1 MNDFTVNIPVNPV
14 RYPPPLSKAYQLK
27 LDEGAGSVNIP
38 AEEATEPMPV
48 VIFLHGAGHADG
60 GALAYLQQSVN
71 SRRFILLAPSAHR
84 DSWDILRGGWGPD
97 ITAVNCLL
105 NWLRARYRV
114 NDEGISVMGFSD
126 GASYALSLGLRSPAI
141 VRVAA
146 LSPGFYLGNLRR
158 DLPVLI
164 GHGVN
169 DAVLPYSGAL
179 RIKAEFEN
187 GGSEVSFVS
196 HKMGHNC
203 PDDAVKAALA
213 FCLCPG
219 AEGRRC

>member
-1 MNDFTVNIPVNPV
+1 MNDLSVNIQENPD
-14 RYPPPLSKAYQLK
+14 RYPPPLSKTYELK
-27 LDEGAGSVNIP
+27 LDEGTGSVNIP
-38 AEEATEPMPV
+38 ERETTEPMPV
-48 VIFLHGAGHADG
+48 IIFLHGAAHADG
-60 GALAYLQQSVN
+60 GALAYLLQSVN

-97 ITAVNCLL
+97 ITSVNRLL

-141 VRVAA
+141 ARIAA
-146 LSPGFYLGNLRR
+146 LSPGFYLGNLRQ
-158 DLPVLI
+158 DLPVFI

-179 RIKAEFEN
+179 RIKAEFES

-196 HKMGHNC
+196 HKMGHSC
-203 PDDAVKAALA
+203 PDESIKAALT
-213 FCLCPG
+213 FCLCINAKG
-219 AEGRRC
+219 KHW